1 MVLQDREIEGG
12 TVQVILLPM
21 HQEVAEALERWE
33 EMVVHIWVEMV
44 AMALPGLTEILMLV
58 AAVLE

>member
-1 MVLQDREIEGG
+1 
-12 TVQVILLPM
+12 M